1 MDKQNRNKTVT
12 SEFSLQVI
20 IVVSQLGKLRSIPG
34 RKQILS
40 LLLSSLYSNPM
51 DDADLFI

>member
-12 SEFSLQVI
+12 PEFSLQVI

-51 DDADLFI
+51 DDAVLFI